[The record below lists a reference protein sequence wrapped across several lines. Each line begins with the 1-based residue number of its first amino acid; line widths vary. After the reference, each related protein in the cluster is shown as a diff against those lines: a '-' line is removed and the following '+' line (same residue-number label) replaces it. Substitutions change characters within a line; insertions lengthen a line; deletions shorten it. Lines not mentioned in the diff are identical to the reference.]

1 MIYKEGSFN
10 RNRMMK
16 LQHLTIFLFS
26 AFLAACSGGTSIQPL
41 YVERPVEVIYRSA
54 YNELINRNYTFAS
67 QEFDEVERQHP
78 YSKWARRAL
87 VMSAYTYYLQNKY
100 DEAIATSRRFLALY
114 PGNSQAP
121 YVYYLIAI
129 SQYERI
135 SDVRRDQFTTE
146 LAQRALTE
154 VIRRYPDSDY
164 ARDAVLKIDLTRDNL
179 AAKEMEVGR
188 FYLYRGD
195 YLAAAGRF
203 RNVIEQFGTTGH
215 VPEALHRLTEVY
227 VSLGVVHEAQNAAA
241 VLGYNF
247 PDSQW
252 YKDSYRILRQ
262 RDLTPIKDEK
272 SWISRALDTVF

>member
-1 MIYKEGSFN
+1 MIYKEGSIN
-10 RNRMMK
+10 RNRMMN
-16 LQHLTIFLFS
+16 LQRLTILVLS
-26 AFLAACSGGTSIQPL
+26 AFLAACSGGTSVKPL
-41 YVERPVEVIYRSA
+41 YVERPVEVIYRA
-54 YNELINRNYTFAS
+54 VHKELMNRNYTFAA

-100 DEAIATSRRFLALY
+100 DEAIATAQRFLALY

-121 YVYYLIAI
+121 YAYYLIAI

-135 SDVRRDQFTTE
+135 SDVRRDQYTTE

-154 VIRRYPDSDY
+154 VIRRYPGSDY
-164 ARDAVLKIDLTRDNL
+164 ARDSILKIDLTRDNL

-203 RNVIEQFGTTGH
+203 RNVIEQYGTTSH

-247 PDSQW
+247 PNSQW

-262 RDLTPIKDEK
+262 RDLTPVKDEK

>member
-1 MIYKEGSFN
+1 
-10 RNRMMK
+10 MMK
-16 LQHLTIFLFS
+16 LRHLPGLALS
-26 AFLAACSGGTSIQPL
+26 AFLAACSSGASIEPL
-41 YVERPVEVIYRSA
+41 YVERPVEVIYNTA
-54 YNELINRNYTFAS
+54 YDELINRNYILAA

-100 DEAIATSRRFLALY
+100 DESIASARRFLALY
-114 PGNSQAP
+114 PGNNQAP
-121 YVYYLIAI
+121 YAYYLIAM

-135 SDVRRDQFTTE
+135 SDVKRDQRATE
-146 LAQRALTE
+146 LAQLALSE
-154 VIRRYPDSDY
+154 VIRRFPTSDY
-164 ARDAVLKIDLTRDNL
+164 ARDAVLKLDLTNDNL

-188 FYLYRGD
+188 FYLNRGD

-203 RNVIEQFGTTGH
+203 RNVIENFGTTSH

-241 VLGYNF
+241 VLGYNY
-247 PDSQW
+247 PDSIW
-252 YKDSYRILRQ
+252 YEDSYRILRQ
-262 RDLTPIKDEK
+262 RDLVPVKDEK